1 LPLPENFC
9 LRGSFLKKT
18 PAVPMLLDK
27 SKELTPAEKAWQTH
41 LLLNDFFGELPLEPR
56 REPMHELIST
66 MLSHRTTHANE
77 EAAYFSMIGTF
88 GDWEGVLAAPFE
100 ALADTLKP
108 AKFPGAKAA
117 NIQKALALIR
127 ERSPDFSLDFLRE
140 MPEAEALAWL
150 DELPGVGIKTA
161 SLLLLFNY
169 QKPVL
174 PVDTHVHRVSQR
186 VGILKATDTA
196 EKAHLILAGMLP
208 RDAYVLFNF
217 HKHLYWH
224 GQRICTWKGPK
235 CEKCPLQ
242 QICNYY
248 QEVRKKGLDV

>member
-1 LPLPENFC
+1 
-9 LRGSFLKKT
+9 
-18 PAVPMLLDK
+18 MLLDK
-27 SKELTPAEKAWQTH
+27 SKTLTPAQKAWQTH
-41 LLLNDFFGELPLEPR
+41 LVLNDFFGELPLVPR

-77 EAAYFSMIGTF
+77 EAAYFNMMATF

-100 ALADTLKP
+100 ALADALQ
-108 AKFPGAKAA
+108 AAQFPGAKAQ
-117 NIQKALALIR
+117 NIQKALARIR
-127 ERSPDFSLDFLRE
+127 ERSPDFSLDFLGQL
-140 MPEAEALAWL
+140 PEDEALAWL
-150 DELPGVGIKTA
+150 GQLPGVGIKTA

-174 PVDTHVHRVSQR
+174 PVDTHVLRVSQR

-196 EKAHLILAGMLP
+196 EKAHQILPQLLP
-208 RDAYVLFNF
+208 REAKVLFNF

-235 CEKCPLQ
+235 CEQCPLQ
-242 QICNYY
+242 EICNYY
-248 QEVRKKGLDV
+248 QQVRRKGVD

>member
-1 LPLPENFC
+1 MPLN
-9 LRGSFLKKT
+9 
-18 PAVPMLLDK
+18 K
-27 SKELTPAEKAWQTH
+27 SETLTPAEKAWQTH
-41 LLLNDFFGELPLEPR
+41 LLLQEFYGELPLEPR

-77 EAAYFSMIGTF
+77 EAAYFNMINTF
-88 GDWEGVLAAPFE
+88 GNWQGVLAAPFE
-100 ALADTLKP
+100 ALADTLKS

-117 NIQKALALIR
+117 NIQKALARIQ
-127 ERSPDFSLDFLRE
+127 ERSPDFSLDFLRDL
-140 MPEAEALAWL
+140 PEEEAMAWL
-150 DELPGVGIKTA
+150 DALPGVGIKTA

-186 VGILKATDTA
+186 VGILKAADTA
-196 EKAHLILAGMLP
+196 EKAHQRLMDMLP
-208 RDAYVLFNF
+208 RDPNVLFNF

-224 GQRICTWKGPK
+224 GQRICTWKNPR
-235 CEKCPLQ
+235 CAACPLQ

-248 QEVRKKGLDV
+248 QEVRKKGID

>member
-1 LPLPENFC
+1 MSPDN
-9 LRGSFLKKT
+9 
-18 PAVPMLLDK
+18 

-41 LLLNDFFGELPLEPR
+41 LLLNQFYGELPLEPR

-77 EAAYFSMIGTF
+77 ETAYYNMIGTF

-100 ALADTLKP
+100 ALADSLK
-108 AKFPGAKAA
+108 AAQFPGAKAA
-117 NIQKALALIR
+117 NIQKALARIR
-127 ERSPDFSLDFLRE
+127 ERSPDFSLDFLRDLSE
-140 MPEAEALAWL
+140 DDAMAWL
-150 DELPGVGIKTA
+150 ADLPGVGTKTA
-161 SLLLLFNY
+161 RLLLLFNF

-196 EKAHLILAGMLP
+196 DKAHQVLPQMLP
-208 RDAYVLFNF
+208 RDAKVLFNF

-224 GQRICTWKGPK
+224 GQRICTWKAPK
-235 CEKCPLQ
+235 CEKCVLQ

-248 QEVRKKGLDV
+248 QEVRKKGVD

>member
-1 LPLPENFC
+1 
-9 LRGSFLKKT
+9 
-18 PAVPMLLDK
+18 MLLDK

-41 LLLNDFFGELPLEPR
+41 LLLNDFFGVLPLEPR
-56 REPMHELIST
+56 RAPMHELIST

-77 EAAYFSMIGTF
+77 EAAYQNMRDTF

-117 NIQKALALIR
+117 NIQKALARIR
-127 ERSPDFSLDFLRE
+127 DRSPDFSLDFLAE
-140 MPEAEALAWL
+140 MPAAEALTWL
-150 DELPGVGIKTA
+150 TGLPGVGIKTA

-174 PVDTHVHRVSQR
+174 PVDTHVLRVSQR

-196 EKAHLILAGMLP
+196 ESAHLILARLLP
-208 RDAYVLFNF
+208 REAPVLFNF

-224 GQRICTWKGPK
+224 GQRICTWQKPK
-235 CEKCPLQ
+235 CEQCPLA

-248 QEVRKKGLDV
+248 HEVRQKGIDSRSV